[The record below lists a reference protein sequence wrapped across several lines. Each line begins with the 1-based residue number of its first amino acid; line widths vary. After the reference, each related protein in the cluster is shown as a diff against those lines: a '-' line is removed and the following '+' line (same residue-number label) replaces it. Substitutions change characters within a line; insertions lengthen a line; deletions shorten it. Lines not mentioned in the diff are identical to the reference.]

1 MRLLLHGQEEQEAA
15 TTVTKHHVS
24 NSEQYLMKSV
34 KLEDG
39 SAVFLSSAE
48 IKEKYEKGP
57 YYSI

>member
-1 MRLLLHGQEEQEAA
+1 MRLLLHGQEEQEA

-24 NSEQYLMKSV
+24 NPEQYLMKSV